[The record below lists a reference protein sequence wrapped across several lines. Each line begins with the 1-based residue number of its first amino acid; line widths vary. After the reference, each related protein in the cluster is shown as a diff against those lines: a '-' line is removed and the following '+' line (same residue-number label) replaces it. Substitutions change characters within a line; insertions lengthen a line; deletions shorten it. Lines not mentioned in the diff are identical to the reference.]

1 MMSRARLSMKFF
13 TYGLLVG
20 LAFSPNSGKENRSR
34 VMSWFA
40 ANVRDVVKI

>member
-1 MMSRARLSMKFF
+1 MMSRARTSMKFF

-20 LAFSPNSGKENRSR
+20 LAFSPYSGKENRSR

-40 ANVRDVVKI
+40 ASVRDVVKI